1 MNKTGEER
9 FLMGISMFQTA
20 RELVLASFPKDIS
33 DKQKKKL
40 LLERFY
46 GKENPFSLC
55 PENFGTTPRQ
65 VQYATAHKFPFDKR
79 ERAKSRKKSASPFSL
94 LRQLPDT
101 PRQADTVSSSQKRGE
116 KSCNNKQ
123 TVLTSE
129 VAMKKLKQFAML
141 YEMAW
146 ELKRAAFQKKYPQL
160 ENAEINKLTA
170 KVFTMA
176 KT

>member
-1 MNKTGEER
+1 MQDTSIEIQRIYHDLIMSKTGEER
-9 FLMGISMFQTA
+9 FLMGISMFQIA
-20 RELVLASFPKDIS
+20 REFVLASFPQNIS

-46 GKENPFSLC
+46 GFQTYPPVFSDNCQIRLS
-55 PENFGTTPRQ
+55 RQ
-65 VQYATAHKFPFDKR
+65 P
-79 ERAKSRKKSASPFSL
+79 L
-94 LRQLPDT
+94 
-101 PRQADTVSSSQKRGE
+101 SSSQKRGE

-146 ELKRAAFQKKYPQL
+146 ELKRAAFKKKYPQL